1 MLIYSLRIFLFKF
14 IWNGEWYFSYA
25 PFPKEKKIVEKGLDL
40 NTTNMHIKNF
50 KIKYCSMLYLNG
62 IIMFSSSVLRYIVL
76 YLCVPYATVVT
87 CILCI

>member
-1 MLIYSLRIFLFKF
+1 MGNATFCML
-14 IWNGEWYFSYA
+14 
-25 PFPKEKKIVEKGLDL
+25 PFQKKKKIVEKGLDL